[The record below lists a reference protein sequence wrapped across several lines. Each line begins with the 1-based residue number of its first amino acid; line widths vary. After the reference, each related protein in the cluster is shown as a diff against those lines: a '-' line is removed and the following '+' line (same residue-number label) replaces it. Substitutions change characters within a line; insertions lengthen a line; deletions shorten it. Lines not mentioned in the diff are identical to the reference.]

1 MSIVLLC
8 AVAGAIV
15 GGLTSMVLTG
25 PQRRFDRRV
34 AVLRAEALLNYG
46 ELLRPERPARCP
58 VCVDLHRYA
67 DSDCDR
73 AVSSR

>member
-15 GGLTSMVLTG
+15 GGLTSLALTG

-34 AVLRAEALLNYG
+34 ATLRAEALLDYG
-46 ELLRPERPARCP
+46 GLEARRERPSSCP
-58 VCVDLHRYA
+58 VCVDMHPFK
-67 DSDCDR
+67 DSDCEAMAR
-73 AVSSR
+73 R